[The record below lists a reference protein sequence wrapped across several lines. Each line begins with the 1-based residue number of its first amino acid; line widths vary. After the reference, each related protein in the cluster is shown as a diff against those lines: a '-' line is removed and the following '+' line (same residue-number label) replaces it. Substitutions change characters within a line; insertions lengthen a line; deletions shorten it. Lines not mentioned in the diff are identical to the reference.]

1 MNVAANHEPEPVV
14 AATTVKL
21 QLVALRVRNGR
32 LEVLHRP
39 KAEES
44 MLPAFVPREDD
55 EISEAASERAQEL
68 VGTEARSLQLE
79 VRGRPVGGL
88 TAAYV
93 HLVRP
98 GLPRTASP
106 QPSSGWSWRDHRRIP
121 MPPADRDVVDRAIA
135 FIAGKLEHGDV
146 GFSLVGR
153 EFTVSELRAV
163 HEAILKVSMDPSNFR
178 KRVCR
183 LVKEGA
189 VEELGRRR
197 PTATRPARL
206 YRKLG

>member
-1 MNVAANHEPEPVV
+1 MNVAANQEPEPVV

-21 QLVALRVRNGR
+21 QLVVLRVRNGR
-32 LEVLHRP
+32 LEVLHRA

-44 MLPAFVPREDD
+44 LLPAFVPRPDD
-55 EISEAASERAQEL
+55 EISGAASERAQGL
-68 VGTEARSLQLE
+68 VGTEVRSLQLE
-79 VRGRPVGGL
+79 VRGRPAEGL

-106 QPSSGWSWRDHRRIP
+106 QPPSGWSWRDHRRIP
-121 MPPADRDVVDRAIA
+121 MSPADKEVVDRAISFVA
-135 FIAGKLEHGDV
+135 SKLEHGDV
-146 GFSLVGR
+146 GFDLVGE

-163 HEAILKVSMDPSNFR
+163 HESLLRVSLDPSNFR

-197 PTATRPARL
+197 ATATRPARL